1 MNCKCSSPSPTFLLI
16 CLLQFLHANRTRTT
30 LREGGEEKGCGRLLT
45 HHLLTNSESSL
56 CICLFCEFYSGST
69 RVLLD
74 NYRIQANFFFPSL
87 SQFQSKPPLRSFI
100 VIQSETAK
108 QINC

>member
-1 MNCKCSSPSPTFLLI
+1 MWQALI
-16 CLLQFLHANRTRTT
+16 LHCA
-30 LREGGEEKGCGRLLT
+30 L
-45 HHLLTNSESSL
+45 
-56 CICLFCEFYSGST
+56 CLFCEFYSGST

-74 NYRIQANFFFPSL
+74 NYRIQASISFPSL